1 MKVTLFPAGTPY
13 DARLRSIAVY
23 AKVLL
28 TYGTE
33 EFNALALVPIPF
45 SNVSRR

>member
-1 MKVTLFPAGTPY
+1 MKIVTFTHLGSLGV
-13 DARLRSIAVY
+13 RLHAMSIY

-28 TYGTE
+28 SQGSP